1 MNENNSNKVGSLY
14 HLDRILFASLSHR
27 HRNPFHFVAAMIF
40 TFIALLLSGCD
51 FILFTFRSKG
61 THCFF
66 WSRLKAV
73 NFLVL

>member
-14 HLDRILFASLSHR
+14 HLDRILFASLLHR
-27 HRNPFHFVAAMIF
+27 HSIHFVAAMIF

-61 THCFF
+61 AHCFF
-66 WSRLKAV
+66 GPA
-73 NFLVL
+73 